1 MIILGIETSCD
12 ETAAA
17 ICSKGEIL
25 SSTVRQQIIH
35 SDYGGVIPEI
45 ASREHEYLL
54 NKVVNHTLYE
64 SGIKL
69 NELDAISVTQGPG
82 LAGTL
87 LTGVGFAKGLG
98 LGLGI
103 PIIPINHLEGHI
115 FANFLANDSLEFPF
129 VCLLVSGGHTQLW
142 SIKNLGKYILLGE
155 TRDDAAGEAFDK
167 GARILG
173 LGYPGGPEI
182 EKAANGGDPT
192 KVKFP
197 RSMISKDSLEFSF
210 SGLKTSL
217 LYFMDNFIETDSI
230 KRVDV
235 IASYQKAIIDV
246 LVEKVKRGINKT
258 KFKTCVIAGG
268 VAANQY
274 LRNELIKTLPS
285 TEIIFPDL
293 SYCTDNAAM
302 IAYLGEIK
310 LKFGLNYNLDFSI
323 KPNMKLS

>member
-1 MIILGIETSCD
+1 M
-12 ETAAA
+12 
-17 ICSKGEIL
+17 
-25 SSTVRQQIIH
+25 V
-35 SDYGGVIPEI
+35 
-45 ASREHEYLL
+45 
-54 NKVVNHTLYE
+54 NK
-64 SGIKL
+64 K
-69 NELDAISVTQGPG
+69 
-82 LAGTL
+82 
-87 LTGVGFAKGLG
+87 F
-98 LGLGI
+98 
-103 PIIPINHLEGHI
+103 
-115 FANFLANDSLEFPF
+115 
-129 VCLLVSGGHTQLW
+129 
-142 SIKNLGKYILLGE
+142 GKYILLGE

-192 KVKFP
+192 KVNFP

-274 LRNELIKTLPS
+274 LRNELIKTLPF

-310 LKFGLNYNLDFSI
+310 LKFGFNDNLDFSI

>member
-1 MIILGIETSCD
+1 M
-12 ETAAA
+12 
-17 ICSKGEIL
+17 
-25 SSTVRQQIIH
+25 
-35 SDYGGVIPEI
+35 
-45 ASREHEYLL
+45 
-54 NKVVNHTLYE
+54 
-64 SGIKL
+64 
-69 NELDAISVTQGPG
+69 LDRDD
-82 LAGTL
+82 
-87 LTGVGFAKGLG
+87 
-98 LGLGI
+98 
-103 PIIPINHLEGHI
+103 INYP
-115 FANFLANDSLEFPF
+115 FL
-129 VCLLVSGGHTQLW
+129 CLLVSGGHTQLW
-142 SIKNLGKYILLGE
+142 QIKKMGNYILLGE

-182 EKAANGGDPT
+182 EKASNGGDPT

-274 LRNELIKTLPS
+274 LRSELIKTLPS

-310 LKFGLNYNLDFSI
+310 LKFGLEFNDNLDFSI